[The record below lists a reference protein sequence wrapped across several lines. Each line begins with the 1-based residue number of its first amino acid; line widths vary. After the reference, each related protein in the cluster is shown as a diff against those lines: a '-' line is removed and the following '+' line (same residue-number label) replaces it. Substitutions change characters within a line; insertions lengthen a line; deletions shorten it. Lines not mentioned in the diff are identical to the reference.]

1 MRVFKNKWFEKYA
14 KKEHISNKK
23 LLDLIKELENDAI
36 DVDYGGNVVKQRLA
50 RAGQGKSGGYR
61 CIILFCVN
69 EKAFFVY
76 GFAKSER
83 DNITKDDEKVFKDL
97 AKKMFSFADEEIK
110 QLLKVGALIEVNYE

>member
-1 MRVFKNKWFEKYA
+1 MQIFKNKWFDKYA
-14 KKEHISNKK
+14 KKEHISDAQ
-23 LLDLIKELENDAI
+23 LLDLVKELESDAI
-36 DVDYGGNVVKQRLA
+36 NVDYGGNVVKQRLA

-69 EKAFFVY
+69 KKTFFVY

-97 AKKMFSFADEEIK
+97 AKKCLVSAMK
-110 QLLKVGALIEVNYE
+110 K